1 MPEDRGVHA
10 ARGWGARGAPSA
22 RSSILHGDRDQPV
35 APLSLVLSLVNH
47 GLNRTRVIRSS
58 FNRKQFNLGR
68 ESKSVTSKQEILHA
82 GPEPRTTSPPPGGMR
97 LRGWRQRLR
106 RLRSCRAIPCNS
118 RCLRFQ
124 IATVLRSFRGMNLDH
139 SRGMSS

>member
-1 MPEDRGVHA
+1 MTVERGV
-10 ARGWGARGAPSA
+10 ARAGGSRGYTVARVWGAHGAPSA

-82 GPEPRTTSPPPGGMR
+82 EVEPRAISAPPEGMG
-97 LRGWRQRLR
+97 LEGWRQERWIGGVVVE
-106 RLRSCRAIPCNS
+106 RSRVTLA
-118 RCLRFQ
+118 
-124 IATVLRSFRGMNLDH
+124 V
-139 SRGMSS
+139 